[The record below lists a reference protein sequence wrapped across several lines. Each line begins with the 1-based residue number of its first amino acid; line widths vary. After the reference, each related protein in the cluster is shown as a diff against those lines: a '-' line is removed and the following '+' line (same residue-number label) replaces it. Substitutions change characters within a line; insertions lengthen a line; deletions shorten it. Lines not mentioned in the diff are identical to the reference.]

1 MSRVNGNGSAS
12 SSNYYKHRVILNG
25 WKSFHM
31 TLDFQIPIKPRK
43 YDCVSILTYQ
53 SKCVQNFVDFQRC
66 KRVYGEEY
74 KACNYF
80 MRTAQLLCPS
90 SWVCLILIYSNNF
103 HQIEKWEKEV
113 ENNMFPYKI

>member
-1 MSRVNGNGSAS
+1 MHLTLNIINSSGLQTMFSYDEFKDKCRESMETGDFEWMEVVPYDSRFPNTNQ
-12 SSNYYKHRVILNG
+12 
-25 WKSFHM
+25 
-31 TLDFQIPIKPRK
+31 TP
-43 YDCVSILTYQ
+43 
-53 SKCVQNFVDFQRC
+53 KCVQNFVDFQRC

-90 SWVCLILIYSNNF
+90 SW
-103 HQIEKWEKEV
+103 IEKWEKEV